1 MVVTLPTMTTAEVL
15 RACAEQAKLPF
26 LVIGGHA
33 VILHGYQRNT
43 ADLDVLIRR
52 TDLDAWVGALAKVNY
67 RPDYIQRTFA
77 RLRSSAG
84 AIDLDVMLV
93 SDETFEK
100 MAAQS
105 KVTEFE
111 QTPVSIPSIE
121 HLIALKLHALK
132 QDLRH
137 RRLRDADDVIN
148 LVLNNG
154 INLEE
159 SRWREIFERHGT
171 LDWYERIRKATRP

>member
-1 MVVTLPTMTTAEVL
+1 M
-15 RACAEQAKLPF
+15 
-26 LVIGGHA
+26 
-33 VILHGYQRNT
+33 
-43 ADLDVLIRR
+43 
-52 TDLDAWVGALAKVNY
+52 NY

-77 RLRSSAG
+77 RFRSSAG

-137 RRLRDADDVIN
+137 RRLRDADDDQS
-148 LVLNNG
+148 G
-154 INLEE
+154 LE
-159 SRWREIFERHGT
+159 
-171 LDWYERIRKATRP
+171 